1 MVENPNRK
9 VEKLLPEE
17 RLGGNGLFARITVF
31 PGREIDYHEH
41 HGETETY
48 HIIAGEGVYGDNG
61 AERAI
66 YAETGSLTDRKKPA
80 KSYDFADFLSY
91 LNTIDFRTPDLK
103 ITMCETTLQSLL
115 RFLRIISRLKLQQPV
130 IFRQHLH
137 LTDGN
142 GVEFCQTL

>member
-1 MVENPNRK
+1 MTCCVLERSGKESSKMVENPNRK

-80 KSYDFADFLSY
+80 KSYDFAGFLSY
-91 LNTIDFRTPDLK
+91 LNTIDFFEIYFQK
-103 ITMCETTLQSLL
+103 I
-115 RFLRIISRLKLQQPV
+115 V
-130 IFRQHLH
+130 
-137 LTDGN
+137 
-142 GVEFCQTL
+142 V